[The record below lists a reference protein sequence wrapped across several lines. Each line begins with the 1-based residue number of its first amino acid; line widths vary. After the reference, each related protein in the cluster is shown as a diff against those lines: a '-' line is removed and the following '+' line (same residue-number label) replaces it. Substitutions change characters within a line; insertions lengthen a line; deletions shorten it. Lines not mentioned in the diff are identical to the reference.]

1 VTGKLRR
8 YRTGFETS
16 GEEPDEPPG
25 PFRGAG
31 WTAELVP
38 ENRECDRIVGGKD
51 IVLHAQGWSAAQRA
65 LDLING
71 CRQLVNGNPDVFGPL
86 HPVVSNDD
94 EPEWMDDAER
104 ASLPERLMSQSW
116 LPTACA
122 VAAKASRRRRWMYAV
137 AKYKFSIELYG
148 VHHMDMQPSY
158 HLFHRVSAHPD
169 DHVLFSHAILSAFG
183 AIEDMGLNV
192 PAGPG
197 RPSRIGGVW
206 NPDVLADL
214 EDRLRRQGID
224 PAEEL
229 LWTVRGPARRIERRR
244 PLPAGT
250 SPSWA
255 GGPVRDRKV
264 AVVDAIA
271 YSDFLRDCVAA
282 HGAKPLTRSLSP
294 YDVVNVQH
302 VARFLLLASLGFR
315 VWLPRRP

>member
-1 VTGKLRR
+1 VTRQ
-8 YRTGFETS
+8 YRTGFETI
-16 GEEPDEPPG
+16 GEEPGEPPG

-38 ENRECDRIVGGKD
+38 EKREYNRIVGGKD
-51 IVLHAQGWSAAQRA
+51 IVLHARAWPAAQRA

-71 CRQLVNGNPDVFGPL
+71 CRQLINGHPDILAPV
-86 HPVVSNDD
+86 HPIAYNDE

-104 ASLPERLMSQSW
+104 ASLLEQPMSQDR

-122 VAAKASRRRRWMYAV
+122 IAAKASRRRQWVYAI
-137 AKYKFSIELYG
+137 AKYKFSLELYG
-148 VHHMDMQPSY
+148 LHPMDMEPSY
-158 HLFHRVSAHPD
+158 HLDHRVSAHPD

-183 AIEDMGLNV
+183 AIEDLGLNV
-192 PAGPG
+192 PAGQG
-197 RPSRIGGVW
+197 RPSRMGGAW

-214 EDRLRRQGID
+214 QHRLRGQGID

-229 LWTVRGPARRIERRR
+229 LWTVRGPARRIERKR

-255 GGPVRDRKV
+255 GGPVRDREV
-264 AVVDAIA
+264 ALVDAIA
-271 YSDFLRDCVAA
+271 YSDYLRDCVAA

-294 YDVVNVQH
+294 YDVVNVQD

-315 VWLPRRP
+315 VWLPRSP

>member
-1 VTGKLRR
+1 M
-8 YRTGFETS
+8 
-16 GEEPDEPPG
+16 
-25 PFRGAG
+25 
-31 WTAELVP
+31 AELVP
-38 ENRECDRIVGGKD
+38 EDREFNHIVGGME
-51 IVLHAQGWSAAQRA
+51 IVLHARSWPAAQRA

-71 CRQLVNGNPDVFGPL
+71 CRQLVNGNPDIFGRV
-86 HPVVSNDD
+86 HPMAHNDE

-104 ASLPERLMSQSW
+104 ASLPELLMSQSW

-122 VAAKASRRRRWMYAV
+122 IAAKASRRRRWVYAI
-137 AKYKFSIELYG
+137 AKYKFSLELYS

-158 HLFHRVSAHPD
+158 HIYHRVSAHPD

-183 AIEDMGLNV
+183 AIEDLGLNV

-197 RPSRIGGVW
+197 RPSRIGGAW
-206 NPDVLADL
+206 NPTVLADL
-214 EDRLRRQGID
+214 QARLRDHGID

-229 LWTVRGPARRIERRR
+229 LWTVRGPVRRIEKSR
-244 PLPAGT
+244 PLPPGT

-264 AVVDAIA
+264 ALVDAIA
-271 YSDFLRDCVAA
+271 YSDYLRDWAAA
-282 HGAKPLTRSLSP
+282 HVVNPLTRSLSP